1 MTGKVDNFS
10 GSLIVL
16 LSVLVAG
23 CASTRTAP
31 QFAVE
36 KDISRIIELRDGST
50 CLEPAG
56 LAESRQ
62 SPGAVLLAE
71 LLETQS
77 GLDES
82 VARAKAFNLKHDEIE
97 AVYFDAC
104 RDYANATIDRSAFEK
119 RRKIHLELRQH
130 LVARSVRQWLEK
142 KDGLADPGKL
152 CLVILPGTDPEQRSF
167 TRVLPLQSTV
177 TDCAQLAS
185 ASGSDE
191 ILLGCTKGNWEN
203 AWARNPIS
211 LYQRGANLRGLTGK
225 DASYTPLPNC
235 GWT

>member
-1 MTGKVDNFS
+1 MTSRVERFF

-16 LSVLVAG
+16 LAVVVAG
-23 CASTRTAP
+23 CASTQPAP
-31 QFAVE
+31 EFAVE
-36 KDISRIIELRDGST
+36 KDISRMINLRDGTT

-71 LLETQS
+71 LLETQT

-82 VARAKAFNLKHDEIE
+82 VARAKAFNLKPDEVE

-104 RDYANATIDRSAFEK
+104 RDYSNATINRPAFEK
-119 RRKIHLELRQH
+119 NRKIYIELRQH

-152 CLVILPGTDPEQRSF
+152 CLVILPDTDPEQRSF

-177 TDCAQLAS
+177 LDCAQLAG

-191 ILLGCTKGNWEN
+191 ILLGCTKGKWEN
-203 AWARNPIS
+203 TWARKPIS
-211 LYQRGANLRGLTGK
+211 LYLRGAKLRGLSGK

>member
-1 MTGKVDNFS
+1 MPKKAPE
-10 GSLIVL
+10 
-16 LSVLVAG
+16 VAI
-23 CASTRTAP
+23 
-31 QFAVE
+31 E
-36 KDISRIIELRDGST
+36 KDISREIKLGDGTT
-50 CLEPAG
+50 CVEPAG
-56 LAESRQ
+56 LAETRQ
-62 SPGAVLLAE
+62 APGTVQLKE
-71 LLETQS
+71 LFESEAIADET
-77 GLDES
+77 LTK
-82 VARAKAFNLKHDEIE
+82 AREIKLKREEVE

-104 RDYANATIDRSAFEK
+104 RDYSNATINRPAFEK
-119 RRKIHLELRQH
+119 NRKIYIELRQH

-177 TDCAQLAS
+177 LDCAQLAG

-191 ILLGCTKGNWEN
+191 ILLGCTKGKWEN
-203 AWARNPIS
+203 TWARKPIS
-211 LYQRGANLRGLTGK
+211 LYLRGAKLRGLSGK